1 MTKVCSATF
10 HRVSRSRAQ
19 LALAMILLVLVVT
32 GCPNPV
38 PAVPRPPG
46 GDDGSARWAVA
57 QAHPALMSCAA
68 DVEVRAILGA
78 RISMNG
84 RLFTNVGTWSVVG
97 WSPSQQQTCQVNV
110 SFDGSTS
117 TTTRAQA
124 APGPGIQ
131 RPMPLGENSTAIFA
145 DMSTRETSAQE
156 ATLVLF
162 NESTFPGHPGQ
173 AVWAI
178 NASHNYWYSAAG
190 AFLGN

>member
-1 MTKVCSATF
+1 MTKASS
-10 HRVSRSRAQ
+10 HRLSQVPLPLS
-19 LALAMILLVLVVT
+19 LAMTLATLTLA

-46 GDDGSARWAVA
+46 ADDGSAKWAIA
-57 QAHPALMSCAA
+57 QAHNALAACAA
-68 DVEVRAILGA
+68 DIEVRAILGA
-78 RISMNG
+78 RVAMNG

-110 SFDGSTS
+110 SFDGTTS
-117 TTTRAQA
+117 TTQRAEA
-124 APGPGIQ
+124 APGPGVQ

-145 DMSTRETSAQE
+145 DMATREVSASE

-162 NESTFPGHPGQ
+162 NESTFPGHPGE

-178 NASHNYWYSAAG
+178 NANHNYWYSSAG